1 MRLMTAF
8 VVLVLSP
15 TAIANPAA
23 TKNED
28 GSFKISDQSQK
39 VMGINFARLDGSGPW
54 TLPSN
59 SLVKIKFT
67 QGIYRRYEGNI
78 TYVLVSV
85 LKSDSQTITLQSEDL
100 EAGDE
105 VAVNGTNFLRLT
117 ESDLNSETVDSCAH

>member
-1 MRLMTAF
+1 MKLITA
-8 VVLVLSP
+8 LVALGLSSIV
-15 TAIANPAA
+15 IANPAA

-28 GSFKISDQSQK
+28 GSFKISDQSQR
-39 VMGINFARLDGSGPW
+39 VMGINFVRLEGSGPW
-54 TLPSN
+54 TLPAD

-78 TYVLVSV
+78 TYVLVNV

-100 EAGDE
+100 VAGDE
-105 VAVNGTNFLRLT
+105 VAVSATNFLRLT